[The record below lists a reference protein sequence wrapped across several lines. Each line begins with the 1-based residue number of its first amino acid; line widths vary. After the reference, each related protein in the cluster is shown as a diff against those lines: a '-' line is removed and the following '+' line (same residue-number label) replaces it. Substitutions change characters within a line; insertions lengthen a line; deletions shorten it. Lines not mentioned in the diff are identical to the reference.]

1 MRNMKHKSKELL
13 SILLA
18 LWIVMAFMPI
28 TAGAAVSDYSAGNLE
43 VIETIIDDNGLAW
56 AKATEAVGTVDEAWM
71 ETNWPGVTWDA
82 ATPKRIIE
90 LDLNGLGL
98 SGDRLDVSDLTEL
111 VLLDCSNNF
120 LDTVDVTGCT
130 KLKTL
135 YCYLSQLEAL
145 DVSENTQLSTLWCFY
160 NELNELDVSANTDLE
175 ILYCNHNMLHTV
187 DVANNTALV
196 ELVCGDNNLPDLDVS
211 KNTALEYLDCS
222 YNILES
228 LDVSKNTAL
237 IELGCHMNPLET
249 LDVSNNTALKRLWCF
264 DNWLTSLDV
273 STNTALEVFRCSG
286 NSLSVLNVTNN
297 IALKDLNCSSNLITA
312 LDLSQNTALEIL
324 DCERNDLDA
333 LDVSQNAALEKL
345 NCPSNKLTGLDVTG
359 LNALRFLDVRLNSI
373 TDESAIIG
381 AAALPAF
388 PAAGWDHDDFYYTP
402 QNTEHGITVD
412 LAIVSGVTAPVRGAT
427 PKTAITSTAQY
438 TGSIT
443 WSPAAS
449 TFAATTV
456 YTATVTLMP
465 QEGYTL
471 NGVSADFFNVAGA
484 SSVTNAA
491 NSGVITAV
499 FPETEAAS
507 SGNTGGGGGGGSTQS
522 NPSGS
527 FSSGSEYTPGSD
539 AGIIFIVQKDFAQFQ
554 KVQVGDVTLT
564 RDKDYTAEESS
575 TRITLLPAY
584 LASLKAGSYAMT
596 VNFRDSSYARA
607 TFTVVESKEQASPE
621 TQNQGA
627 ENPDVENPD
636 PGAGALFEDVRTD
649 DWFNNGVMFA
659 YNHGLMTGT
668 STSPMLFSPND
679 AMTRGMV
686 VTVLYRLQNA
696 VPSIYYANP
705 FDDVDES
712 QWYAEAV
719 KWAYHNDIVAGY
731 GNNQFGPNDNI
742 TREQMAAI
750 LFNYCVWKGIDVS
763 VGEDTNI
770 LSYDDAFEISEYAIP
785 AFQWAC
791 GAGVI
796 SGKPGDLLD
805 PKGNATRAEFATVLM
820 RFPGN

>member
-1 MRNMKHKSKELL
+1 MKHKSKELL
-13 SILLA
+13 SILLTLCMVLA
-18 LWIVMAFMPI
+18 IVPT
-28 TAGAAVSDYSAGNLE
+28 TAGASVGDYSTGDLE

-56 AKATEAVGTVDEAWM
+56 AKATEAIGTVDETWM
-71 ETNWPGVTWDA
+71 ETNWLGVTWNV

-90 LDLNGLGL
+90 LDLNDLGL
-98 SGDRLDVSDLTEL
+98 TGEKLDVSDLTEL
-111 VLLDCSNNF
+111 VQLDCSNNF

-135 YCYLSQLEAL
+135 YCYYSQLEAL
-145 DVSENTQLSTLWCFY
+145 DVSKNTQLSTLWCFY
-160 NELNELDVSANTDLE
+160 DELKELDVSANTALE
-175 ILYCNHNMLHTV
+175 ALYCNHNMLYTV

-196 ELVCGDNNLPDLDVS
+196 ELSCGANNLSDLDVS
-211 KNTALEYLDCS
+211 RNTALEYLDCS
-222 YNILES
+222 YNVLFS

-237 IELGCHMNPLET
+237 IELGCHVNPLGE
-249 LDVSNNTALKRLWCF
+249 LDVSSNTELKRLWCF
-264 DNWLTSLDV
+264 NNWLNSLDV
-273 STNTALEVFRCSG
+273 STNTALEMFRCSG
-286 NSLSVLNVTNN
+286 NSLTSLDVTNN
-297 IALKDLNCSSNLITA
+297 IVLKDLNCSANLITA

-324 DCERNDLDA
+324 DCERNALDA
-333 LDVSQNAALEKL
+333 LDVSLNTSLEKL
-345 NCPSNKLTGLDVTG
+345 NCRSNKLTGLDVTG
-359 LNALRFLDVRLNSI
+359 LNALRFLDVRLNSLA
-373 TDESAIIG
+373 DESAIIG

-388 PAAGWDHDDFYYTP
+388 PATGWDHDDFYYTP
-402 QNTEHGITVD
+402 QNTEQGITID
-412 LAIVSGVTAPVRGAT
+412 LAIVPGVTAPVRGAT
-427 PKTAITSTAQY
+427 PKTAITITPQY

-443 WSPAAS
+443 WSPAGS

-456 YTATVTLMP
+456 YTATITIKP

-471 NGVSADFFNVAGA
+471 NGVGANFFTVAGA
-484 SSVTNAA
+484 TSVTNAA

-527 FSSGSEYTPGSD
+527 FSGGSDYTLGSETEIVYV
-539 AGIIFIVQKDFAQFQ
+539 VQKDFAQFQ
-554 KVQVGDVTLT
+554 NVQVGGVTIT
-564 RDKDYTAEESS
+564 RDKEYTAVESS

-584 LASLKAGSYAMT
+584 LDSLKVGNYAMT
-596 VNFRDSSYARA
+596 VNFRDGTYASA
-607 TFTVVESKEQASPE
+607 TFTVVERKEQAIPE
-621 TQNQGA
+621 TQNPGA
-627 ENPDVENPD
+627 ENPDEQNQVTD
-636 PGAGALFEDVRTD
+636 TGTLFEDVNTG
-649 DWFNNGVMFA
+649 DWFYSGVLYA

-668 STSPMLFSPND
+668 SASPMLFSPND

-696 VPSIYYANP
+696 VPSIYYENP

-719 KWAYHNDIVAGY
+719 KWAYHNGIVAGY
-731 GNNQFGPNDNI
+731 GHDQFGPNDNI

-750 LFNYCVWKGIDVS
+750 LYNYCVWKGIDVS

-770 LSYDDAFEISEYAIP
+770 LSYEDAFEISEYAIP

-796 SGKPGDLLD
+796 NGKPGELLD
-805 PKGNATRAEFATVLM
+805 PKGNAARAEFATVLM
-820 RFPGN
+820 RFPGIEG